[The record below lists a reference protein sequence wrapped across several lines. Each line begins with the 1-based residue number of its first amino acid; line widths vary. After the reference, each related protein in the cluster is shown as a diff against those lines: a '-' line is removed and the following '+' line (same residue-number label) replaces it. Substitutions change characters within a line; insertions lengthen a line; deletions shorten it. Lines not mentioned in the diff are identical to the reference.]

1 MGFGILNEQY
11 SLFEFFDFVH
21 FRMAAEIDP
30 FPSPESFKGIGTSLE
45 AAGGNGKDLEHLK
58 EAVEAYRKARET
70 ANKASIIFYMGVA
83 LERLGKIDEA
93 QQLLEI
99 IQRSEA
105 DVSCLNDSWGY
116 VRWHTRNTVPA
127 KLNLHRGTRD
137 MLKLALD
144 AAMPLIQNQRENR
157 ARGLVCEFGVGS
169 GKSMRM
175 TQEILPL
182 DIEMHG
188 FDTFTG
194 LPQAWGSEPAGAYST
209 GGVVPSIASN
219 VYFHKGLFS
228 DTMAPFLNDL
238 GDEAYVAYANIDCDL
253 YTSTCDILEALHG
266 RIVEGTII
274 VFDEY
279 ICHPTWRQDEFRA
292 WRESCKRFGWKY
304 EYLGFSLSS
313 KQAVV
318 RVTGV

>member
-1 MGFGILNEQY
+1 
-11 SLFEFFDFVH
+11 
-21 FRMAAEIDP
+21 MAAEIDP

-58 EAVEAYRKARET
+58 EAVEAYRKAREI
-70 ANKASIIFYMGVA
+70 ANKASITFYMGVA

-144 AAMPLIQNQRENR
+144 AAMPLIEQQRQNR
-157 ARGLVCEFGVGS
+157 AQGLLCEFGVGS

-188 FDTFTG
+188 FDTLYVITG
-194 LPQAWGSEPAGAYST
+194 RFLSCR
-209 GGVVPSIASN
+209 VVSCR
-219 VYFHKGLFS
+219 V
-228 DTMAPFLNDL
+228 
-238 GDEAYVAYANIDCDL
+238 VAL
-253 YTSTCDILEALHG
+253 RHSM
-266 RIVEGTII
+266 
-274 VFDEY
+274 
-279 ICHPTWRQDEFRA
+279 
-292 WRESCKRFGWKY
+292 
-304 EYLGFSLSS
+304 
-313 KQAVV
+313 
-318 RVTGV
+318 